1 MVNKLDILF
10 LKLIKLIFNIILF
23 RNIDKNKQ
31 LSREIRNSMYLI
43 PTLNTQEDVLTVLN
57 NIQSCGE
64 LGAAGN
70 C

>member
-1 MVNKLDILF
+1 M
-10 LKLIKLIFNIILF
+10 ILF

-57 NIQSCGE
+57 IIQSCGE
-64 LGAAGN
+64 PGAAGN